1 MVFFN
6 APAHFSKPFPDDG
19 ENEYIESGRTGK
31 SKMPITEAPSPASSP
46 DRKGVRKMLIL
57 FAVLG
62 VVGVFLLAVS
72 VLLGIIVLVVAEA
85 FFVMAY
91 RSFSKRSPSVR

>member
-1 MVFFN
+1 MEDLKSMMV
-6 APAHFSKPFPDDG
+6 
-19 ENEYIESGRTGK
+19 TK
-31 SKMPITEAPSPASSP
+31 SPIPTASP
-46 DRKGVRKMLIL
+46 DRKGVRKMLVL

-72 VLLGIIVLVVAEA
+72 VVLGLIVLVVAEA

-91 RSFSKRSPSVR
+91 RTFARRSPSAR

>member
-1 MVFFN
+1 MATN
-6 APAHFSKPFPDDG
+6 APTP
-19 ENEYIESGRTGK
+19 T
-31 SKMPITEAPSPASSP
+31 SSP

-72 VLLGIIVLVVAEA
+72 VVLGLVVLVVAEA

-91 RSFSKRSPSVR
+91 RTFARRSPSAR